1 MTITAA
7 MVKELREST
16 GAGMMDAKKALIEV
30 NGDMEAA
37 VDWLRTKGLAKAA
50 KKADRVAAEGLV
62 GVAVSGGKGVAV
74 EVNSET
80 DFVGKNGDFQNLVRG
95 ITTAALGVSDVD
107 ALKTADLN
115 GKTVSESLTD
125 AIATIGE
132 NMTLRRMAAVEGD
145 AVAAYIHTAAA
156 DGLGRIGVLVALK
169 GADNGIGKQIAMHI
183 AATSP
188 VSLSEADMDPVVV
201 ERELAVQT
209 AKALEENAASAKPK
223 PDAVIHNNIIPGR
236 MKKFFEEST
245 LLNQK
250 FVINPDVT
258 VAQAAKD
265 AGIALKQTF
274 VKEGKQLARK
284 AGRYAHA
291 KQFRRMHKAIGRQR
305 TVLGRLAREVER
317 KIATTTAACAAVNA
331 TPIAAA
337 VQQALSTTLER
348 AQRIW
353 ARTASKKTAAGQKKL
368 YAFHAPEVE
377 CIGKGKSRQPYE
389 FGVKVGIATTLKGN
403 LIVGAKAF
411 AGNP

>member
-1 MTITAA
+1 MTITAS
-7 MVKELREST
+7 MVKELRDST
-16 GAGMMDAKKALIEV
+16 GAGMMDAKKALTET

-80 DFVGKNGDFQNLVRG
+80 DFVGKNADFQALVRG
-95 ITTAALGVSDVD
+95 ITTAALGVSDLD
-107 ALKTADLN
+107 ALKAAPLN
-115 GKTVSESLTD
+115 GKTVEASVTD
-125 AIATIGE
+125 AIVTIGE

-183 AATSP
+183 AATAP
-188 VSLSEADMDPVVV
+188 MSLSEADMDAEVVA
-201 ERELAVQT
+201 RELAVQT

-223 PDAVIHNNIIPGR
+223 PEAVIQNNIIPGR

-250 FVINPDVT
+250 FVINPDIT

-265 AGIALKQTF
+265 AGVEVIAF
-274 VKEGKQLARK
+274 VRMAVGEGIEKEKEDFAS
-284 AGRYAHA
+284 
-291 KQFRRMHKAIGRQR
+291 
-305 TVLGRLAREVER
+305 EV
-317 KIATTTAACAAVNA
+317 
-331 TPIAAA
+331 
-337 VQQALSTTLER
+337 
-348 AQRIW
+348 
-353 ARTASKKTAAGQKKL
+353 
-368 YAFHAPEVE
+368 
-377 CIGKGKSRQPYE
+377 
-389 FGVKVGIATTLKGN
+389 
-403 LIVGAKAF
+403 AKALQ
-411 AGNP
+411 G